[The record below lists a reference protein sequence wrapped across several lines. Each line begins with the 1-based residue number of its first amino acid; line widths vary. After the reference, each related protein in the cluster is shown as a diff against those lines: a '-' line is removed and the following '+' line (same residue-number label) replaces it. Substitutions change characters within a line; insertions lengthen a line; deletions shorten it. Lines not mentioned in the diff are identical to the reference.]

1 MNVFYL
7 RLHECY
13 FPRFFDFYFSIIEAF
28 PDESRKH
35 FFFVENTF
43 TDRHL
48 NNRVFRYIIKIF
60 QRDTE
65 GC

>member
-13 FPRFFDFYFSIIEAF
+13 FPRFFDFYFVIEAF

-35 FFFVENTF
+35 FFVENIF

-48 NNRVFRYIIKIF
+48 NNRVFRYIKIF